1 MTWDDYAATAKKV
14 TDNLRAAGNDKAYG
28 AYQHGWQSVVQGF
41 ANGQTPGADILAGKF
56 DQFKPYYERAL
67 KLQDEG
73 AQIDFNTRQANQL
86 TYQGEFGTQKAAMM
100 PMGTWY
106 VATLIAQQASGEAE
120 KFDWGFAPAPQ
131 FDASTTGLDKTPV
144 TFGDPTGL
152 GINANIAPEKVD
164 AAKKFL
170 TYAASEEA
178 AKALAGIGITPALIN
193 DAVVDV
199 YFSADGAPQDDLSKF
214 AWSTHEVKPE
224 NPASANTAA
233 IQTILG
239 DLHTAV
245 MSESSSIDAEIAT
258 AVDRVKNEVGIG

>member
-1 MTWDDYAATAKKV
+1 M